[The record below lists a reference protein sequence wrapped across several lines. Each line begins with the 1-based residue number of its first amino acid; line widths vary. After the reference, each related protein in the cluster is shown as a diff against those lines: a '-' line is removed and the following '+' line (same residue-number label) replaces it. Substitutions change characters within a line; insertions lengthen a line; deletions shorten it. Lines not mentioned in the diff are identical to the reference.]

1 MSTII
6 QELQAV
12 KTAAQQQTQAS
23 QDLAQEVAGKM
34 AAIDSKVDSAI
45 NRVEQDFDTKHDNL
59 AVAAVDGF
67 RRAVERNSGGKNTVI
82 YDAQGNPN
90 IMCVIPRFNYE
101 DLGLTDLDLG
111 EGTPT
116 MFQTNG
122 APRGEVLIGKYL
134 ASSASGGSAVIGGV
148 QPRVN
153 VNYDVAKEL
162 CTRKGDGWHLFSAH
176 EWAAIAL
183 WSLAN
188 ETVPRGNT
196 AYGQSHERKLETA
209 RRHDN
214 GIPGDRSGTGRTDTG
229 GGPATWSHDHTEFG
243 IMDLVGNVWEWID
256 QLKLQ
261 DGRIITTLD
270 NDPSIAE
277 ENWHKHNAFFDS
289 TSASQ
294 EGTGSVGNVVLSNK
308 VDNRNGPLGEDSN
321 DYPSSDTT
329 RIDNVSHASGYE
341 PKEILRRLLIEFA
354 GTGLIDGRVYARNY
368 GERFPLRGGH
378 WSLGSNAGLGALSVR
393 HGRGYS
399 LSLIGFRPAF
409 FG

>member
-34 AAIDSKVDSAI
+34 AAIDSKADSAI

-90 IMCVIPRFNYE
+90 IMCVVNRFNYE
-101 DLGLTDLDLG
+101 DLELPDFDLG
-111 EGTPT
+111 EGIPT
-116 MFQTNG
+116 AFQTNG
-122 APRGEVLIGKYL
+122 APRSEIFIPKYL
-134 ASSASGGSAVIGGV
+134 ASTAPGGTAVIGGAA
-148 QPRVN
+148 PRVN
-153 VNYDVAKEL
+153 TTYTNAKAL
-162 CTRKGDGWHLFSAH
+162 CEQKGDGWHLMSIH

-183 WSLAN
+183 YSIAN
-188 ETVPRGNT
+188 GTVPRGNT
-196 AYGQSHERKLETA
+196 NYGRSHERKLETG
-209 RRHDN
+209 RRGDTRS
-214 GIPGDRSGTGRTDTG
+214 PGDISGTARTHTG
-229 GGPATWSHDHTEFG
+229 TGPATWSHDHTEFG
-243 IMDLVGNVWEWID
+243 VMDLVGSVWEWLD
-256 QLKLQ
+256 QMMLK
-261 DGRIITTLD
+261 DGRLITTLD

-354 GTGLIDGRVYARNY
+354 GTSLIDGRVYARNY
-368 GERFPLRGGH
+368 GERFPLRGGYWH
-378 WSLGSNAGLGALSVR
+378 NGTYAGLGALYVHSD
-393 HGRGYS
+393 RGIS
-399 LSLIGFRPAF
+399 SSHIGFRPAF